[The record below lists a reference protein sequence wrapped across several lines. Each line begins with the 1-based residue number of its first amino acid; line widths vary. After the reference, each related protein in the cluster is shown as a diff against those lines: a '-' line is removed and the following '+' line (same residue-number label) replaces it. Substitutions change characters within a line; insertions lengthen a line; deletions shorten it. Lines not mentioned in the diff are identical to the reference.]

1 MTIVCCFLL
10 NFCITRPGLAQW
22 LEHMPHML
30 EVMGSNP
37 AQVAGVDGTLGVAS
51 AADIVLI
58 QDWVQLQSPM
68 SDLNDGSQV

>member
-1 MTIVCCFLL
+1 
-10 NFCITRPGLAQW
+10 
-22 LEHMPHML
+22 ML

-37 AQVAGVDGTLGVAS
+37 AQVAGIDGTLGVAS